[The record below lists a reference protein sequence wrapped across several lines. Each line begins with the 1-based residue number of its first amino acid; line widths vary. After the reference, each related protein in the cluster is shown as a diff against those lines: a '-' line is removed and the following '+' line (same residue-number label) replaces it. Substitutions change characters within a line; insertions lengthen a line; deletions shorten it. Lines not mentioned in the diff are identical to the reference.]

1 MDYMTNNANLIKTAL
16 EHELIKAGKSL
27 QDLENYLSNKTAG
40 IDAYASKA
48 TSAFGSLLNAGGAL
62 GLGLGMGAGTL
73 GYGAYLANEDST
85 RQQQKKMRE
94 KLQYL
99 EAAKRIR
106 DNIENPVSL

>member
-40 IDAYASKA
+40 IDASKA

-73 GYGAYLANEDST
+73 GYGAYVANEDST

>member
-1 MDYMTNNANLIKTAL
+1 MYYMTNNANLIKTAL

-40 IDAYASKA
+40 IDV
-48 TSAFGSLLNAGGAL
+48 TSAIGSLLNSGGAL

-73 GYGAYLANEDST
+73 GYGAYQANEDST